1 MKDFQKIA
9 ADIKSKMRKV
19 RSIQRQVP
27 DIVASAAEAMKDAN
41 FSAQGFVTNGRANR
55 WPKRR
60 KETQRSSGKRI
71 LHSTGTLQNSV
82 KTEAIKNR
90 IHVGVDLNTVPY
102 AQVHNEGGRITQ
114 NVRPHHRTHYKSG
127 KRFQVRS
134 FTRRITMP
142 QRKYLGHSPD
152 IMKKVSRE
160 LDYQL
165 NKLFK

>member
-1 MKDFQKIA
+1 MKDFNDIS
-9 ADIKSKMRKV
+9 ADIKSKMRAVK
-19 RSIQRQVP
+19 RIQRQVP
-27 DIVASAAEAMKDAN
+27 IFVAGAAEAMKDAN
-41 FSAQGFVTNGRANR
+41 FSAQGFVTNGRASR
-55 WPKRR
+55 WQKRR
-60 KETQRSSGKRI
+60 KETQRTEGKRI

-82 KTEAIKNR
+82 QVEAIKNR

-114 NVRPHHRTHYKSG
+114 NVRPHHRKHYKSG

-134 FTRRITMP
+134 FTRHITMP